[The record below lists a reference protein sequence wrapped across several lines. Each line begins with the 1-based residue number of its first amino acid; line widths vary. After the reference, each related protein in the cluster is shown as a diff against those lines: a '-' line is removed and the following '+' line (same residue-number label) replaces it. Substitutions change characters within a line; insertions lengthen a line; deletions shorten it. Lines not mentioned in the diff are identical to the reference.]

1 MSNMGLVRTQL
12 GLIWVPIIFN
22 IFVSQFQTHIKPT
35 QYYIWALMLDWAPV
49 EIDQE
54 AIQPIKSIELI
65 EG

>member
-22 IFVSQFQTHIKPT
+22 IFVSKFQTHTKPI
-35 QYYIWALMLDWAPV
+35 QHYIWALMLDWAPV

-54 AIQPIKSIELI
+54 AIQPIKSIKLI